1 MVIPYLCGEVMK
13 VEQLFSNRNI
23 ILVATLAFA
32 VWILFFD
39 RNNYLDSLALDRK
52 IEEMEAEK
60 AFYLRRITEDSV
72 IISGLKDSAFLERFA
87 REQYH
92 FSRPGEAVY
101 LIEEK

>member
-1 MVIPYLCGEVMK
+1 MK

-23 ILVATLAFA
+23 IVVATLGFA
-32 VWILFFD
+32 AWILFFD

-52 IEEMEAEK
+52 IQEMEAEK
-60 AFYLRRITEDSV
+60 AFYMRKIAEDSV
-72 IISGLKDSAFLERFA
+72 IISGLKDSSFLERFA

-92 FSRPGEAVY
+92 FSRPGETVY